1 MTKGEKS
8 NIKSSGW
15 RREMEASRKNSLEM
29 TEIIQKREP
38 KFLCST
44 VSEKETNGWIGE
56 MGPCQ

>member
-8 NIKSSGW
+8 NIKSLGW

-38 KFLCST
+38 KVLRST
-44 VSEKETNGWIGE
+44 VSGKETNG
-56 MGPCQ
+56 